1 MHYYVGLD
9 LGDKQHSVAVMNE
22 KYTLVHESTVK
33 NDQVGLETL
42 IAVLQSWR
50 DVHLIAEQPNGLF
63 VENLVALGYDVWHIP
78 PKVAHHRQVGESK
91 DDRRDARL
99 LAQLLC
105 SRDVYSRPVA
115 LSSPEARAVAQL
127 MHAYEHL
134 QSVQLAMSGQ
144 LRATLK
150 RYYPIA
156 TQLFSRLHQPLTLA
170 FLEAYPTPEAAQAAS
185 LEELATFFKEQSY
198 RYMERVPTIY
208 AQLQSPQLKA
218 AVTSGYETMVQ
229 AWIACLHEMN
239 QSLKQIKKQIVAACQ
254 AHPEYTWWRALP
266 GVGLL
271 TAARLI
277 TYIGDNRDRFPT
289 PESLQ
294 MLAGTAPVTRQSG
307 KKKVVS
313 FRLGCDRALRRAA
326 TDLARLSVAKSI
338 WARDYFEQQRA
349 KGHDVSRAYR
359 ALANRW
365 LKIIWTI
372 WQRREAYDEAKHIAN
387 RERHLMAHSP
397 SSILQKSA

>member
-9 LGDKQHSVAVMNE
+9 LGDTQHSVAVMNQN
-22 KYTLVHESTVK
+22 YALVHESTVK
-33 NDQVGLETL
+33 NDQVGMKALV
-42 IAVLQSWR
+42 AVLQSWP

-63 VENLVALGYDVWHIP
+63 VENLVAQGYDVWHIP
-78 PKVAHHRQVGESK
+78 PKVAHQRQVGESK

-105 SRDVYSRPVA
+105 RRDIYSRPVA
-115 LSSPEARAVAQL
+115 LSSPETQAVAQL
-127 MHAYEHL
+127 VHAYEHL
-134 QSVQLAMSGQ
+134 QSEQLAMTGQ
-144 LRATLK
+144 LRAILK

-156 TQLFSRLHQPLTLA
+156 TRLFSRLNQPLTLA
-170 FLEAYPTPEAAQAAS
+170 FLVVYPTPEAAQAAS
-185 LEELATFFKEQSY
+185 LEDLTTFFKEQSY
-198 RYMERVPTIY
+198 RYMDRVPTLY
-208 AQLQSPQLKA
+208 AHLQSPQLKA

-239 QSLKQIKKQIVAACQ
+239 QSLKQIKKQLIAACQ
-254 AHPEYTWWRALP
+254 AHPEYAWWRALP

-313 FRLGCDRALRRAA
+313 FRLGCDRALRRTA
-326 TDLARLSVAKSI
+326 TDLARLSVTKST
-338 WARDYFEQQRA
+338 WARDYFEQQRTA
-349 KGHDVSRAYR
+349 GHDVPRAYR

-387 RERHLMAHSP
+387 RERHLITP
-397 SSILQKSA
+397 SLPSVLQISA